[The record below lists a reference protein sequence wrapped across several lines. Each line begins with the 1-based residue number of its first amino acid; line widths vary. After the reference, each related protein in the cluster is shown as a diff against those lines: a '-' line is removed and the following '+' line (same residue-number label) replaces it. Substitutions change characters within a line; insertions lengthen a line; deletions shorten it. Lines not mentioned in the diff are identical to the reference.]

1 MSRWPKTSHHR
12 NTVNPTFHGPC
23 VSFVDRYIPG
33 YIFFGDTVEN
43 GYIDE
48 HGQAVSPPWR
58 GRALRI
64 LIGAEREVVGS
75 VTF

>member
-1 MSRWPKTSHHR
+1 MSSWPETSR
-12 NTVNPTFHGPC
+12 TSPPADPLR

-48 HGQAVSPPWR
+48 REQIIPPWK
-58 GRALRI
+58 GNALRI
-64 LIGAEREVVGS
+64 LIGAKREVVGS
-75 VTF
+75 VMF